1 MGPVAADR
9 GVLTEEDT
17 MTENNE
23 NTNSGTDQPFPPRDR
38 LEGLR
43 TAMIAGIFFLMVM
56 YTLYLAASLILPI
69 VLALLLSLILSPV
82 VGLMAKMRVPTVLGG
97 LLVMLSIATLIAA
110 ALYAVGS
117 PAAQWIDKAP
127 DELRKLEYKLAWV
140 KEPIREINEA
150 REQVEELT
158 GGGDTTAAPRPSF
171 SLIDA
176 ILTRTPD
183 VMFGIAVMLILLFF
197 LLASGDAF
205 LNKLVRVT
213 PEFRDKRRVVEA
225 ARDIQR
231 HVSVYLGTITLINL
245 CVAVVVGL
253 LMYGLGMPNPILWGT
268 MAGVLNF
275 IPYLGV
281 GITILIVG
289 FVSALTFDT
298 IGQIL
303 LPPLSIFAVNVVEGQ
318 FLTPIIAGRRLALSP
333 VAIFLALVVLGW
345 IWGMIWVLI
354 AVPVLATIK
363 LVCEHIGPLQS
374 LAILLGQD

>member
-1 MGPVAADR
+1 
-9 GVLTEEDT
+9 
-17 MTENNE
+17 MTENS
-23 NTNSGTDQPFPPRDR
+23 TNANAGAARPSRER
-38 LEGLR
+38 LEGIR
-43 TAMIAGIFFLMVM
+43 TAMIAGILFLMVM
-56 YTLYLAASLILPI
+56 YTFYLAASLILPI

-82 VGLMAKMRVPTVLGG
+82 VKLMAKIQIPTVLGG

-117 PAAQWIDKAP
+117 PAAEWFEKAP
-127 DELRKLEYKLAWV
+127 EELRKLESKLAWV
-140 KEPIREINEA
+140 KEPMREINEA
-150 REQVEELT
+150 RKQVDELA

-171 SLIDA
+171 SLVDA

-183 VMFGIAVMLILLFF
+183 VMVGIAVMLILLFF

-205 LNKLVRVT
+205 LNKLVRVM
-213 PEFRDKRRVVEA
+213 PEFRDKRRIVEA

-245 CVAVVVGL
+245 CVGVVVGL
-253 LMYGLGMPNPILWGT
+253 LMYWFGMPNPILWGT

-289 FVSALTFDT
+289 LVSALTFDT

-333 VAIFLALVVLGW
+333 AAIFLALVILGW
-345 IWGMIWVLI
+345 IWGMIGVLI

-363 LVCEHIGPLQS
+363 LACEHIGPLQPI
-374 LAILLGQD
+374 AVLLGQD

>member
-1 MGPVAADR
+1 
-9 GVLTEEDT
+9 

-183 VMFGIAVMLILLFF
+183 FMFGIAVMLILLFF

-253 LMYGLGMPNPILWGT
+253 LMYGLGMPNPI
-268 MAGVLNF
+268 
-275 IPYLGV
+275 
-281 GITILIVG
+281 
-289 FVSALTFDT
+289 
-298 IGQIL
+298 
-303 LPPLSIFAVNVVEGQ
+303 
-318 FLTPIIAGRRLALSP
+318 P
-333 VAIFLALVVLGW
+333 VPW
-345 IWGMIWVLI
+345 WV
-354 AVPVLATIK
+354 
-363 LVCEHIGPLQS
+363 
-374 LAILLGQD
+374 